1 MLFNDD
7 PNMDVRALQR
17 ELKNIVDQ
25 LRSGAESFIIK
36 NQAILTTETPIAHG
50 LGFAPQAAMLVP
62 YESVSWARSRVS
74 DSRNCYFT
82 VSGECS
88 ADVVVFP

>member
-7 PNMDVRALQR
+7 PSMDVRALQR

-25 LRSGAESFIIK
+25 LRSGAESFIIR
-36 NQAILTTETPIAHG
+36 NQAILTTETAVAHG
-50 LGFAPQAAMLVP
+50 LGFAPQAAILVP
-62 YESVSWARSRVS
+62 YESVSWARTKPS
-74 DSRNCYFT
+74 DSRSCYFS

-88 ADVVVFP
+88 ADVIVYP